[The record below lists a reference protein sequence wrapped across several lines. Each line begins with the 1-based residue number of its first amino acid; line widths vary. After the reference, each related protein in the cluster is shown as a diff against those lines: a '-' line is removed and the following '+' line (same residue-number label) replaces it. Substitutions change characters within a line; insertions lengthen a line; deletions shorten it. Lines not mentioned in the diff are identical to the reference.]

1 MIFCERYEK
10 NEIVNKL
17 FHEGVNCVPQMHLR
31 ELEFTYRDCG
41 QFIKSKNNY

>member
-17 FHEGVNCVPQMHLR
+17 FHEGVNCVPQMHLM
-31 ELEFTYRDCG
+31 LEFTYRDCG
-41 QFIKSKNNY
+41 RLIKSKNNY

>member
-17 FHEGVNCVPQMHLR
+17 FHEGINCVPQMHLR
-31 ELEFTYRDCG
+31 ELEFTYGDCG
-41 QFIKSKNNY
+41 RLIKLKSNY